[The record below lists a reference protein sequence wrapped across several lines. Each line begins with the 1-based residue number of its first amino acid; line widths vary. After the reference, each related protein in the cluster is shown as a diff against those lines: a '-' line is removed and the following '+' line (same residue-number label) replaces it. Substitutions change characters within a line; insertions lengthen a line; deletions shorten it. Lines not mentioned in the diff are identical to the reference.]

1 MKKRIALAMA
11 LVIACLT
18 MLLAG
23 CGNKGGNPMEGT
35 WEVSKV
41 SMSGIELSG
50 ETLEQFGGA
59 LPALEFKADGQVAI
73 TGLDSSTDSA
83 EATYKV
89 DGNKVEITA
98 EGETLTA
105 TLDGNNLT
113 MEEDGASL
121 TFTKK

>member
-23 CGNKGGNPMEGT
+23 CGNKGGNSMEGT

-41 SMSGIELSG
+41 SMSGIEMSG
-50 ETLEQFGGA
+50 DALKQLGSA
-59 LPALEFKADGQVAI
+59 LPTLEFKADGKVI
-73 TGLDSSTDSA
+73 SSESDDPG
-83 EATYKV
+83 TYKV
-89 DGNKVEITA
+89 NGNKVEITA
-98 EGETLTA
+98 DGETLTA